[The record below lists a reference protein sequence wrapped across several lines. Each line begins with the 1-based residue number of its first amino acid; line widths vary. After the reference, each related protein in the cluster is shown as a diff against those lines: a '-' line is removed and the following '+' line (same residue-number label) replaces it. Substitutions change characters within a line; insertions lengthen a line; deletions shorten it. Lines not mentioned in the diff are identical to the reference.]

1 MFFFAEYYNKL
12 KFSAGLR
19 LLAMGVAS
27 LLVAACGGTPV
38 SRFVYAVNFSD
49 NTVLSYTVNGGLLR
63 LNGYANAGV
72 MPNAIALHPSLKYA
86 YVANWGSN
94 TVSQFN
100 ISAGG
105 MLTAM
110 TTPTV
115 PSGQNPVSLAVDP
128 QGIFAFVLNASS
140 ITAYT
145 IDAKAG
151 ALDSNRLQRC
161 RSRLQGG
168 YSSSIDCGR
177 PLRQF
182 RLRAGQ
188 PGRNPRISDQQ
199 KFGRSYVDRLR
210 TCRKRAYGDSVQS
223 AGHCGLCGQRSR
235 QHRLGL
241 HAQ

>member
-151 ALDSNRLQRC
+151 ALTRTGCNAA
-161 RSRLQGG
+161 GA
-168 YSSSIDCGR
+168 DCKAGTACLMTFRAEKARRTAGR
-177 PLRQF
+177 GWLPSHSA
-182 RLRAGQ
+182 AGQ
-188 PGRNPRISDQQ
+188 IGSTLT
-199 KFGRSYVDRLR
+199 V
-210 TCRKRAYGDSVQS
+210 
-223 AGHCGLCGQRSR
+223 
-235 QHRLGL
+235 
-241 HAQ
+241 